1 MKMSVILAIGHMTL
15 GIIQKGFNAAYF
27 RDMPKMLNEFLPQ
40 MILLLSIF
48 GYMDVLILFKW
59 NTDYTGRTDRAPS
72 VIVTIVNF
80 FLNGGAVKGDEFFA
94 GN

>member
-1 MKMSVILAIGHMTL
+1 
-15 GIIQKGFNAAYF
+15 
-27 RDMPKMLNEFLPQ
+27 
-40 MILLLSIF
+40 
-48 GYMDVLILFKW
+48 MDVLIILKW

-80 FLNGGAVKGDEFFA
+80 FLNGGAVKGDEFFT